1 METTF
6 NNRVLN
12 NDIRELMSNLENF
25 EFSIGKVSGNSIEVY
40 DKSNQSQGSY
50 VYNKNIKHR
59 DEDYNTLLEVIE
71 NNLVN

>member
-6 NNRVLN
+6 NNRVLSR
-12 NDIRELMSNLENF
+12 DIKELMSNLENF
-25 EFSIGKVSGNSIEVY
+25 EFSVGKVSGHSIEVY

-71 NNLVN
+71 NKLVY